1 MKFKKNLLRHFSKN
15 ANTPH
20 FQKAEKYILNEI
32 PTFDSDLVFVRHG
45 QSTFNIACENYRQ
58 KHTIPYIWK

>member
-1 MKFKKNLLRHFSKN
+1 MKFKKNFLYHFSKN

-20 FQKAEKYILNEI
+20 LKKTEKYILNEV

-45 QSTFNIACENYRQ
+45 
-58 KHTIPYIWK
+58 